1 MQMREEAM
9 LRKRRAEMAMGKMM
23 MMGKIRKMEA
33 KRGKRMKE
41 DCIVKRESWK
51 ACCDRSKQTLIVGR
65 GRNVPCSGSSRRSR
79 RRRGF

>member
-9 LRKRRAEMAMGKMM
+9 LRKRRLERTKMM
-23 MMGKIRKMEA
+23 IKMEIGEMEE
-33 KRGKRMKE
+33 KRRKKMKE
-41 DCIVKRESWK
+41 SYTAKRESSK

-65 GRNVPCSGSSRRSR
+65 GRNVRCSGSSRRSR

>member
-9 LRKRRAEMAMGKMM
+9 LRKRRAEMEMGKM

-33 KRGKRMKE
+33 KRRKRMKE

-65 GRNVPCSGSSRRSR
+65 GRIVPCSGSSRRSR